1 MEGSLAST
9 LAGPGLN
16 DGVRTPPLG
25 LGGARRGL
33 VPPSV
38 LGFHRK
44 RTKRNVGGRH
54 LKVPGSNPRFG
65 GRRAN

>member
-25 LGGARRGL
+25 PGGGL
-33 VPPSV
+33 EKPTPSV
-38 LGFHRK
+38 
-44 RTKRNVGGRH
+44 VGLTQKKDKEER
-54 LKVPGSNPRFG
+54 
-65 GRRAN
+65 